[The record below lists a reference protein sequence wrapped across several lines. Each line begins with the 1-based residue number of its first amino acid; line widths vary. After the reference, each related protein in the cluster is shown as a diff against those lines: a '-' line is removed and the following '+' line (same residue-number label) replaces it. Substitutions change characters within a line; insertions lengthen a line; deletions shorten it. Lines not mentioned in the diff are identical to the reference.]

1 MDTITG
7 ARPQL
12 RTACSPFAFSDLS
25 VFSVT
30 SAFLRVLRVTPV
42 FACTMSF
49 LVLAVLH
56 PTPAQAQ
63 IRKLVEENGH
73 IVFVNADENTP
84 VRAPKGKPS
93 NTNSAMAAAARAG
106 AALEPGDTD
115 SHGYRVLSRAEID
128 KYVEELATKHNVDP
142 DLIRAVIAAES
153 GYNPAATS
161 RKGAQGLMQL
171 MPGTAQQLGVRD
183 AYNPKQNLDAGVRYL
198 RALLDKYNGD
208 LDTALAAYNSGEG
221 TVERAGGVP
230 NIPETQN
237 YVRRITNQYFH
248 SNSAGKGAWI
258 PAPRTIHKVVDEKG
272 KVVFTNE

>member
-1 MDTITG
+1 MHSPDTPSTCLAKSVGFPSSKRPNRIWASIMRLWKTLPGSRTYNPVCVSMDTITG

-84 VRAPKGKPS
+84 VR
-93 NTNSAMAAAARAG
+93 
-106 AALEPGDTD
+106 
-115 SHGYRVLSRAEID
+115 
-128 KYVEELATKHNVDP
+128 
-142 DLIRAVIAAES
+142 
-153 GYNPAATS
+153 
-161 RKGAQGLMQL
+161 
-171 MPGTAQQLGVRD
+171 
-183 AYNPKQNLDAGVRYL
+183 
-198 RALLDKYNGD
+198 
-208 LDTALAAYNSGEG
+208 
-221 TVERAGGVP
+221 
-230 NIPETQN
+230 
-237 YVRRITNQYFH
+237 
-248 SNSAGKGAWI
+248 
-258 PAPRTIHKVVDEKG
+258 
-272 KVVFTNE
+272 